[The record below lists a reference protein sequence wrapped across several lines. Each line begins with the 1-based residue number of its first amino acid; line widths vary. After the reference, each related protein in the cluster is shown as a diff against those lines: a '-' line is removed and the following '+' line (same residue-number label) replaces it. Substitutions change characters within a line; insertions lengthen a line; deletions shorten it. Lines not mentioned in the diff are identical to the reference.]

1 MKMVECE
8 DRDAVEVEAGS
19 RQELIKT
26 VKNLESRISASTI

>member
-1 MKMVECE
+1 MKMVECK

-19 RQELIKT
+19 RQEVIKT